1 MADVSADLLGDM
13 RRTHTCGQLS
23 EKELGSQVVL
33 MGWVQRRRDHGG
45 VIFIDLRDREGLTQV
60 VFNPDINPQV
70 HAKAHA
76 LRSEYVIGIRGKV
89 EARPEGMLNPNMKT
103 GSIEVMVDELR
114 ILNAAQTPPFQI
126 EDQIDVGEAIRLK
139 HRHLD
144 LRRPRLQN
152 NLIVR
157 HKAAE
162 AIRNYLNG
170 HGFLDIETPVL
181 TRSTPEGARD
191 YLVPSR
197 VNPGQ
202 FYALP
207 QSPQLFKQLL
217 MVSGF
222 ERYYQIV
229 RCFRDEDLRADRQP
243 EFTQIDLEMSFVGEE
258 DVMAVSEG
266 IIVEIF
272 AKVLGKTIETPFKRL
287 TYNESMDRFGL
298 DKPDTRFALELKE
311 VSDIV
316 KTSGFKVFADV
327 VKKGGIVKAL
337 NAKGCIDFSRKEI
350 DDLTSFVAI
359 YKAKGLA
366 WIKVR
371 EDGWQSPIAK
381 FFTDEEKAALA
392 ERIDMAPG
400 DLIFFVADKPN
411 ITNEALGHL
420 RNHLA
425 EKLGLINKDT
435 FNFVWVTEFPMF
447 EYDEQEKRYQALH
460 HPFTAPF
467 EEDYDLLE
475 SDPTAVRS
483 RAYDMVL
490 NGFEIGGGS
499 IRIHDMDL
507 QARVF
512 KALDMAPETYQAKF
526 GFLLDALQSGA
537 PPHGGLAFG
546 FDRLVMLLCGES
558 SIRDVIAFPKTQK
571 AACTLTGAPADVAK
585 IQLDELSI
593 RIKATANLEG
603 ASDSK

>member
-1 MADVSADLLGDM
+1 M

-23 EKELGSQVVL
+23 EKELGAQVVL

-60 VFNPDINPQV
+60 VFNPDINTQV

-76 LRSEYVIGIRGKV
+76 LRSEYVIGIKGKV
-89 EARPEGMLNPNMKT
+89 EARPEGMHNPNMTT
-103 GSIEVMVDELR
+103 GAIEVMVDELR

-126 EDQIDVGEAIRLK
+126 EDQVEVSEAIRLK

-144 LRRPRLQN
+144 LRRPHLQRN
-152 NLIVR
+152 IIVR

-162 AIRNYLNG
+162 AVRNYLNRN
-170 HGFLDIETPVL
+170 GFLDIETPVL

-266 IIVEIF
+266 IIAEVFE
-272 AKVLGKTIETPFKRL
+272 KVLGRMVETPFKRL

-298 DKPDTRFALELKE
+298 DKPDTRFDLELKE

-337 NAKGCIDFSRKEI
+337 NAKGCIDVSRKEI
-350 DDLTSFVAI
+350 DDLTNFVTI
-359 YKAKGLA
+359 YRAKGLA

-381 FFTDEEKAALA
+381 FFTDDEKAALA

-400 DLIFFVADKPN
+400 DLVFFVADKPN

-420 RNHLA
+420 RNHLG
-425 EKLGLINKDT
+425 EKLGLIKKDT

-526 GFLLDALQSGA
+526 GFLLDALQAGA

-593 RIKATANLEG
+593 RIKATANIEG